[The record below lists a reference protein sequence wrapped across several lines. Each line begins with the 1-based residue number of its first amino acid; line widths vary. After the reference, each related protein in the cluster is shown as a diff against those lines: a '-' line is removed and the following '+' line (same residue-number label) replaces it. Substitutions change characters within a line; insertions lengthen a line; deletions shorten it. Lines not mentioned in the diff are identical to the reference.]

1 MIYNKIS
8 GFSDEIDS
16 DIDIQ
21 FAVLNKLGIKYYEPR
36 FINGKNISELCDKEV
51 YSLKE
56 KMDNAG
62 ISASSIGS
70 PIGKVK
76 LNDDFEKHFELYK
89 RVCRTAKILQCQYIR
104 IFSFYHDS
112 DVWTEDERVL
122 VLERLSKMI
131 AYAKEEN
138 LILYQFILSWRITCI
153 KLVILTLLF
162 YKLVVCTSFYYSSL
176 L

>member
-1 MIYNKIS
+1 MIYTKIS

-76 LNDDFEKHFELYK
+76 LNDDFG
-89 RVCRTAKILQCQYIR
+89 Q
-104 IFSFYHDS
+104 
-112 DVWTEDERVL
+112 
-122 VLERLSKMI
+122 KM
-131 AYAKEEN
+131 KG
-138 LILYQFILSWRITCI
+138 C
-153 KLVILTLLF
+153 LF
-162 YKLVVCTSFYYSSL
+162 WKGFQK
-176 L
+176 